1 MEVKLR
7 VVGGKNAGQEL
18 PVAGPRFI
26 IGRGRW
32 VPVAGQKLA
41 DCRAAL
47 RARACS
53 RAGAFARP
61 GKQRRHVRERPAGS
75 GTRDMK
81 IGDQL
86 RVGPLT
92 FELCLD
98 AKLAGKKK
106 PKVSSIGEAAARLAG
121 GQKPEPATTASIS
134 TNCWAKKPDNRRQ
147 LRATRRSL
155 SDEEQQA
162 LGLKPRNR
170 SRAGKSQARGVGRLR
185 GDSPSGPKSLNKS
198 ASEFHRYPCT
208 PPGHP
213 ARAGRHVGHL
223 KTQS

>member
-18 PVAGPRFI
+18 PVGGARFV
-26 IGRGRW
+26 IGRGD
-32 VPVAGQKLA
+32 GCQ
-41 DCRAAL
+41 L
-47 RARACS
+47 RAKSQAIAERHCELELAPGLVRLHDLGSSQGTFVNDQRVSGS
-53 RAGAFARP
+53 R
-61 GKQRRHVRERPAGS
+61 
-75 GTRDMK
+75 DLK

-121 GQKPEPATTASIS
+121 GQQSPARDDGLDLDKLLGEGQDSQPAVSRY
-134 TNCWAKKPDNRRQ
+134 AAR
-147 LRATRRSL
+147 L

-162 LGLKPRNR
+162 LGLKPRTGPPPEKAKPAAADDSDETR
-170 SRAGKSQARGVGRLR
+170 QAAQ
-185 GDSPSGPKSLNKS
+185 KSLNKY
-198 ASEFHRYPCT
+198 FKRP
-208 PPGHP
+208 
-213 ARAGRHVGHL
+213 
-223 KTQS
+223 